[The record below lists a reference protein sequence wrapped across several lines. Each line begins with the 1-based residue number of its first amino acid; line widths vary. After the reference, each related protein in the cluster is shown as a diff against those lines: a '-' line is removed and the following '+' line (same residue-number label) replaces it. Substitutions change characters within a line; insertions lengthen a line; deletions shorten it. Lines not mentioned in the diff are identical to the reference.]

1 MLRTLIIYPGMLRT
15 ILWSTRRRFPAMASD
30 ESICRQVLVA
40 LRRIIRGID
49 LHSRVLIRD
58 YGLTGPQLI
67 VLEELARSK
76 EVISVGQLAKSVNLS
91 HATVTDIL
99 VRLEKRGVVQRTRS
113 NSDKRRVLVQ
123 MTDLGLKIL
132 EKAPPLLQQRLT
144 SEFVKLEDWEQTLIL
159 SSLQRIASMMEVREL
174 EASPM
179 LVSGPISAP
188 VEESVE
194 FQIEEDQHPMANK
207 SEEP

>member
-1 MLRTLIIYPGMLRT
+1 
-15 ILWSTRRRFPAMASD
+15 MASD